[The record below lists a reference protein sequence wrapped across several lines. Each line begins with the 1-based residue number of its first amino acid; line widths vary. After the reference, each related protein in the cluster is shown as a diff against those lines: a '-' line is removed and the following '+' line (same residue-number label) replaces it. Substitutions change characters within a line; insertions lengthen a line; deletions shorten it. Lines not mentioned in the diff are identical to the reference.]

1 MILTVAEL
9 RQYITTDE
17 TDQVLEGKLQ
27 ALELLIRA
35 YTNNNFQVRA
45 FRAVAVAVSEGNRLL
60 FNSPIPFKAGDT
72 LQITESDFMPGE
84 LVTVA
89 SIFLVDES
97 GNYLVNEEGKYLTP
111 GFPGYSVTVNEELT
125 DESGVVVT
133 KVKYPTDIKMGIV
146 NLMKWELDN
155 REKVGVASE
164 SISRHSVTYVDQTG
178 DNTVMGYPVALMGF
192 LKPYRKARFGR
203 GIRV

>member
-1 MILTVAEL
+1 MILNVSEL
-9 RQYITTDE
+9 KQYITTEE
-17 TDQVLEGKLQ
+17 TDQVLEAKLQ

-35 YTNNNFQVRA
+35 YTNNNFQIRA
-45 FRAVAVAVSEGNRLL
+45 FRAVAVAVAQGNKLL
-60 FNSPIPFKAGDT
+60 FNSPVPFKVGDT
-72 LQITESDFMPGE
+72 LQITESDFMQDE
-84 LVTVA
+84 LVTVLTVEDS
-89 SIFLVDES
+89 SITVS
-97 GNYLVNEEGKYLTP
+97 G
-111 GFPGYSVTVNEELT
+111 ELS

-133 KVKYPTDIKMGIV
+133 KVKYPMDVKMGIV

-178 DNTVMGYPVALMGF
+178 DNTIMGYPVALMGF

>member
-1 MILTVAEL
+1 MILTVSEL
-9 RQYITTDE
+9 KQYITTEE
-17 TDQVLEGKLQ
+17 TDQVLEAKLQ
-27 ALELLIRA
+27 SLELLIRA
-35 YTNNNFQVRA
+35 YTNNNFQIRA
-45 FRAVAVAVSEGNRLL
+45 FRAVAVAVAQGNKLL
-60 FNSPIPFKAGDT
+60 FNSPVPFKVGDT
-72 LQITESDFMPGE
+72 LQITESDFMQDE

-89 SIFLVDES
+89 AVEDSSITVS
-97 GNYLVNEEGKYLTP
+97 G
-111 GFPGYSVTVNEELT
+111 ELS

-133 KVKYPTDIKMGIV
+133 KVKYPTDVKMGIV

>member
-1 MILTVAEL
+1 MILTVSEL
-9 RQYITTDE
+9 KQYITTDE
-17 TDQVLEGKLQ
+17 TDQVLEAKLQ

-35 YTNNNFQVRA
+35 YTNNNFQIRA
-45 FRAVAVAVSEGNRLL
+45 FRAVAVAVAQGNKLM
-60 FNSPIPFKAGDT
+60 FNSPVPFKVGDT
-72 LQITESDFMPGE
+72 LQITESDFMQDE
-84 LVTVA
+84 LVTVLVVDDA
-89 SIFLVDES
+89 SITVS
-97 GNYLVNEEGKYLTP
+97 G
-111 GFPGYSVTVNEELT
+111 ELS

-133 KVKYPTDIKMGIV
+133 KVKYPMDIKMGIV

-178 DNTVMGYPVALMGF
+178 ENTIMGYPVALMGF

>member
-17 TDQVLEGKLQ
+17 EDSVLEAKLQ

-45 FRAVAVAVSEGNRLL
+45 FRAVAVAVSNGNKLL
-60 FNSPIPFKAGDT
+60 FNSPIPFKVGDT
-72 LQITESDFMPGE
+72 LQITESDFMQDE
-84 LVTVA
+84 LVTVSAVDA
-89 SIFLVDES
+89 SSI
-97 GNYLVNEEGKYLTP
+97 
-111 GFPGYSVTVNEELT
+111 TVIGEVI

-133 KVKYPTDIKMGIV
+133 KVKYPMDVKMGII

-164 SISRHSVTYVDQTG
+164 TISRHSVTYVDQTG

-192 LKPYRKARFGR
+192 LKPYRKAKFGR